1 MMDKRT
7 PDHVK
12 CASKKFFEDQSLST
26 AVEKL
31 FESDWVQEKMAEGYM
46 NYQQALEEVKEY
58 APDGAD
64 FLDKVMEKYSMPKET
79 YDQETFETFKCMLA
93 AIMSPAAVFIPLN
106 ELVVILLQSQDD
118 VNLQML
124 LDSAMD
130 DIFEYMI
137 PRAMNLVT
145 LLSDGV
151 PMEIAERIADQ
162 VGDAE
167 IIPVEVEISY
177 ENDDEEDG
185 KKPACNGE
193 CGGHCDCEGKEACEE
208 NGHCQ
213 YEEDGCNCG
222 NNTDK

>member
-1 MMDKRT
+1 MNKRT

-12 CASKKFFEDQSLST
+12 CASKKFFEDQSLSS

-31 FESDWVQEKMAEGYM
+31 FESNWVQEKMAEGYLH
-46 NYQQALEEVKEY
+46 YQAALEEVNEY
-58 APDGAD
+58 APEGAD
-64 FLDKVMEKYSMPKET
+64 FLAEVMEKYSMPKES
-79 YDQETFETFKCMLA
+79 YYQETFETFKCMLA

-106 ELVVILLQSQDD
+106 ELVVNLLQNEDD

-137 PRAMNLVT
+137 PRAVNLVT
-145 LLSDGV
+145 LLSDGIPIDV
-151 PMEIAERIADQ
+151 AEKIANE

-167 IIPVEVEISY
+167 IIPVEFEVSY
-177 ENDDEEDG
+177 ETDDEDASNEHE
-185 KKPACNGE
+185 CCGE
-193 CGGHCDCEGKEACEE
+193 CGGHCDCEGKDACKE

-213 YEEDGCNCG
+213 YEEESCNCG